1 MEKAL
6 TDKQIKDVYDFWCNG
21 YTQEEIAAF
30 YSVNVRTIRRYL
42 QGKKK
47 IKPPLKRK

>member
-6 TDKQIKDVYDFWCNG
+6 TDKQIKDVYDIWCSG
-21 YTQEEIAAF
+21 YTQEEIAVC
-30 YSVNVRTIRRYL
+30 YDVHVRTIRRYL
-42 QGKKK
+42 HGKKK